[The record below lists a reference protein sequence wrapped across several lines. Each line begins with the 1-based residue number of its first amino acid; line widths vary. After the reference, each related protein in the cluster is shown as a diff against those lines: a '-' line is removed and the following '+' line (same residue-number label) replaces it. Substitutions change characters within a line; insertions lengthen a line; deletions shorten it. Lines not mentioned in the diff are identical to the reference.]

1 MATVSNW
8 IDHLNKPAEEGAG
21 AVYPGVGSEGI
32 LGLVLFVIWIVN
44 PNNFLNK
51 TQDIKNY
58 SDLIFPA
65 YNLVR
70 ILSNLDGRKILF
82 TNAPKIYALN
92 IINHCNIGRFF
103 QDFHFIEN
111 SNFNGKPSKE
121 SMKKFL
127 SKYRIEQAYFVDDE
141 KENLK
146 VAKYC
151 GIKTIWINKSKKKPI
166 YIDKKISSL
175 KELQKL
181 RSL

>member
-1 MATVSNW
+1 MNRYIQNLLKINEYEA
-8 IDHLNKPAEEGAG
+8 NKIRQE
-21 AVYPGVGSEGI
+21 YWMCYGST
-32 LGLVLFVIWIVN
+32 LKGLIRNYDVN

-51 TQDIKNY
+51 THDIKNY

-70 ILSNLDGRKILF
+70 ILSNLNGRKILF

-121 SMKKFL
+121 SMQRFL
-127 SKYRIEQAYFVDDE
+127 SKYRIQQAYFVDDE

-146 VAKYC
+146 VAKNF